1 MWKQRSRNFW
11 LTERDRNTSFFH
23 TKAINRKQRNTIH
36 GLCDANGDWQKDDFQ
51 IEQITMDYF
60 SNIFCS
66 QGPTD
71 ATTLIYDVDPV
82 VSTHINNFLT
92 QEFIAEEVHRALKQM
107 HPKNLIALMV
117 CLLSFISTF
126 GLWLVIV
133 LQILY
138 SIFLIIALPPQSLT
152 KPIFAQPK
160 SKKPKK
166 DYPILTHQS

>member
-11 LTERDRNTSFFH
+11 LIEGDRNISFFH
-23 TKAINRKQRNTIH
+23 IKAINRKQRNTIH

-82 VSTHINNFLT
+82 VSTDINNFLT

-107 HPKNLIALMV
+107 NPKKSHSPDGMPPLFYQHFW
-117 CLLSFISTF
+117 S
-126 GLWLVIV
+126 LVGDCVTNIV
-133 LQILY
+133 LN
-138 SIFLIIALPPQSLT
+138 FLNHRIAPP
-152 KPIFAQPK
+152 KFNK
-160 SKKPKK
+160 
-166 DYPILTHQS
+166 THICSSQK